1 MGSTFTKLAED
12 YRDRVYTF
20 AMYSLRQR
28 EEAEDVTQEV
38 LVKLWQRAG
47 QAGFD
52 LENVG
57 AWVMRVARN
66 AVIDVIRRR
75 RTRTAVIADEV
86 DFDLATHY
94 TPGPADTGNGVES
107 REFREALEAA
117 LARMDDPYRSIL
129 VMREVQGLQYQ
140 EICDALEIPLNTVKV
155 YLHRGR
161 RMLREALKGM
171 YHRDDV

>member
-1 MGSTFTKLAED
+1 MGKSFTKLADD

-20 AMYSLRQR
+20 ARYSLRHR

-38 LVKLWQRAG
+38 MVRLWQRADRG
-47 QAGFD
+47 GLD
-52 LENVG
+52 IDNVG

-94 TPGPADTGNGVES
+94 TAGPADTGDGVES
-107 REFREALEAA
+107 REFREALETA
-117 LARMDDPYRSIL
+117 LARMEDPYRSIL
-129 VMREVQGLQYQ
+129 VMREIQGLQYQ
-140 EICDALEIPLNTVKV
+140 EICDALEIPLNTMKV

-161 RMLREALKGM
+161 RVLREALKGM
-171 YHRDDV
+171 YHHDDV